1 MSQKASKRNN
11 ISSPVSPLAAN
22 TISNDENASLNI
34 DNTKIDLSFNN
45 QNNNDISRLANTLKP
60 LFDTFREEMF
70 VEFDRK
76 HY

>member
-45 QNNNDISRLANTLKP
+45 QNNYDISRLANTLKP
-60 LFDTFREEMF
+60 LFDTFREEML
-70 VEFDRK
+70 VEFERK